1 MPVRVD
7 LSEHRAIALYLVT
20 WGALSGIVGIAVGSA
35 CALFLAALAWAVKTQ
50 VDTPWLLYGL
60 PFAGAAIALMYERL
74 GKGSEAGNNLIV
86 EEIHTPGGGVPLRMA
101 PLILVGTIVT
111 HLFGGSAGREGTA
124 VQMGGSLA
132 DGFARLIPRL
142 SAVDRRLL
150 LMAGVSAGFSG
161 VFGTPIAGT
170 IFAMEVLMIGRL
182 QSSAIVPCLFSA
194 IVADQVCLAWGIDHT
209 HYHVASVLGP
219 VTGGSL
225 APFVIWVALQAVV
238 AGAAFGLV
246 SLIFSE
252 SIHGLQHLFREWIP
266 WGVARPII
274 GGLMVIGLVWLTGT
288 RDYLGLGVDSTNPEV
303 VTIVRAFEPG
313 GAHAWSWAAK
323 LLFTVVTLASGFKGG
338 EVTPLFFIGAT
349 LGNTLAVAFG
359 APIDLFAALGFLAVF
374 AGATN
379 TPIACTVMG
388 VELFG
393 GQYLVYYAIACTTA
407 YLFSG
412 HSGIYLSQR
421 VAHPKG
427 STSATDPEETL
438 RARRSK
444 SPVFSRRVE
453 TKSLPPEDAV

>member
-1 MPVRVD
+1 MTSIPASDDTVTSTAISPETAVPVEAPGGADASGASDAPDAPGSPDAADSTKPAGPSLWHNRDYLLLMSGKTTQIIGSGFATFAVPLIAFALTQSVFQAGLISALGAIGYVVATLPAGAIADRVD
-7 LSEHRAIALYLVT
+7 RRRLLILCSAIDFILLASLV
-20 WGALSGIVGIAVGSA
+20 
-35 CALFLAALAWAVKTQ
+35 
-50 VDTPWLLYGL
+50 
-60 PFAGAAIALMYERL
+60 AAIATSTLTVWHL
-74 GKGSEAGNNLIV
+74 
-86 EEIHTPGGGVPLRMA
+86 T
-101 PLILVGTIVT
+101 LV
-111 HLFGGSAGREGTA
+111 LF
-124 VQMGGSLA
+124 
-132 DGFARLIPRL
+132 
-142 SAVDRRLL
+142 
-150 LMAGVSAGFSG
+150 
-161 VFGTPIAGT
+161 
-170 IFAMEVLMIGRL
+170 
-182 QSSAIVPCLFSA
+182 FSA

-209 HYHVASVLGP
+209 HYHVATVLGP
-219 VTGGSL
+219 VMGGSL
-225 APFVIWVALQAVV
+225 APFVVSIALQAVL

-252 SIHGLQHLFREWIP
+252 SIHGLQHLFREWVP
-266 WGVARPII
+266 WNLARPVV

-288 RDYLGLGVDSTNPEV
+288 RDYLGLGVDSANPEV

-313 GAHAWSWAAK
+313 GAHTWSWAAK

-349 LGNTLAVAFG
+349 LGNTLAVAVG
-359 APIDLFAALGFLAVF
+359 APVDLFAALGFLAVF

-427 STSATDPEETL
+427 NASAAELEETL
-438 RARRSK
+438 RARRAK
-444 SPVFSRRVE
+444 SPVFSRRIVTKPTPPKDVE
-453 TKSLPPEDAV
+453 